1 MIVIK
6 SNAHKYPVRFM
17 CKMLEISTSGYYKY
31 KTKQPEIDPEIQR
44 VVRIFNDNQKAYG
57 TRRIQKECR
66 REGVI
71 ISRRRIARIMHAEG
85 LISTY
90 TLAHYKVHKTI
101 VNEDTVVNEVN
112 RQFDGRDIYEVL
124 VSDLTYVRVDGS
136 WNYICMILDLHSR
149 EIVGYSCGTNKNALL
164 VMKAFSRIKKNL
176 SDVQYFHTDRGNELK
191 NRLIDEVLGVFDIKR
206 SLSNKGTPYD
216 NVVSEATFKAI
227 KTEFVYQNSFK
238 SLDEL
243 RSNYRL
249 MFGGLII
256 KDYTQLLDIFH
267 LLSPETITSYKK
279 CPLKC

>member
-1 MIVIK
+1 
-6 SNAHKYPVRFM
+6 M

-124 VSDLTYVRVDGS
+124 VSDLTY
-136 WNYICMILDLHSR
+136 
-149 EIVGYSCGTNKNALL
+149 
-164 VMKAFSRIKKNL
+164 
-176 SDVQYFHTDRGNELK
+176 
-191 NRLIDEVLGVFDIKR
+191 
-206 SLSNKGTPYD
+206 
-216 NVVSEATFKAI
+216 
-227 KTEFVYQNSFK
+227 
-238 SLDEL
+238 
-243 RSNYRL
+243 
-249 MFGGLII
+249 
-256 KDYTQLLDIFH
+256 
-267 LLSPETITSYKK
+267 
-279 CPLKC
+279 

>member
-1 MIVIK
+1 
-6 SNAHKYPVRFM
+6 
-17 CKMLEISTSGYYKY
+17 MLEISTSGYYKY

-57 TRRIQKECR
+57 TRRIRKECR

-101 VNEDTVVNEVN
+101 VNEDTVANEVN

-136 WNYICMILDLHSR
+136 WNYICMILDLHNR

-176 SDVQYFHTDRGNELK
+176 SDVQYFHTDRGNEFK
-191 NRLIDEVLGVFDIKR
+191 NRLIDEVLEVFDIKR

-216 NVVSEATFKAI
+216 NAVAEATFKAI

-243 RSNYRL
+243 EKQLSAYVWWFNNKRLHSALGYLPPVEYRDNHSL
-249 MFGGLII
+249 
-256 KDYTQLLDIFH
+256 
-267 LLSPETITSYKK
+267 
-279 CPLKC
+279 

>member
-1 MIVIK
+1 M
-6 SNAHKYPVRFM
+6 
-17 CKMLEISTSGYYKY
+17 
-31 KTKQPEIDPEIQR
+31 
-44 VVRIFNDNQKAYG
+44 RIFNDNQKAYG

-164 VMKAFSRIKKNL
+164 VMKAFSRIKK
-176 SDVQYFHTDRGNELK
+176 
-191 NRLIDEVLGVFDIKR
+191 I
-206 SLSNKGTPYD
+206 
-216 NVVSEATFKAI
+216 
-227 KTEFVYQNSFK
+227 
-238 SLDEL
+238 
-243 RSNYRL
+243 
-249 MFGGLII
+249 
-256 KDYTQLLDIFH
+256 
-267 LLSPETITSYKK
+267 
-279 CPLKC
+279 